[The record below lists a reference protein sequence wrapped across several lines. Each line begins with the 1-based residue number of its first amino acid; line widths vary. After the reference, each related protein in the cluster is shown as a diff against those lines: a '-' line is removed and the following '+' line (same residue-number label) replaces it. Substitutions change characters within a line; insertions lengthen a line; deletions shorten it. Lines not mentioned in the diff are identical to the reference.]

1 MAAFVHADPDV
12 SVYVAGDGDVRYQVV
27 YALMGKLQSDAKV
40 SRVSLMGA
48 PPATAKP
55 GK

>member
-1 MAAFVHADPDV
+1 MWRAMDK
-12 SVYVAGDGDVRYQVV
+12 GGYQVV